1 VTDPGDV
8 STALDAELGQE
19 SPTGSEHPPPT
30 PLTEPAGGVPRV
42 VETREQLAR
51 VAEALS
57 AGEGPFAIDAERAS
71 GYRYGQRAYLV
82 QIKRTGGG
90 LHLIDPI
97 ATGPLDELQPLL
109 ASDTWI
115 LHAAGQDLPCL
126 KEIGLH
132 PRTLFDTELAGRLAG
147 CPRVGLGPLVESLLG
162 LALEKGH
169 GAADWST
176 RPLPEPW
183 LRYAA
188 LDVEVLVELRD
199 VLVGML
205 EEQHKLAWA
214 EEEFA
219 AIVDAPEPPPRIDP
233 WRRTSGLHRV
243 RKPRA
248 LAIVRELWV
257 ARDGIAQA
265 RDVSPGRII
274 PDSAIV
280 EAALSDAPSADAL
293 LAVKGFNGRG
303 ARRHLRDWWAA
314 VERGRAL
321 PAADLPPAT
330 LPHEGPPPARAWAD
344 RDPDAAARLSAARA
358 ELGQVAERLNL
369 PVENLATP
377 ELVRRIC
384 WEPPQPADENAIAH
398 RLRAGG
404 AREWQVSVA
413 APVLARACAVR
424 TATP

>member
-1 VTDPGDV
+1 
-8 STALDAELGQE
+8 
-19 SPTGSEHPPPT
+19 
-30 PLTEPAGGVPRV
+30 
-42 VETREQLAR
+42 
-51 VAEALS
+51 
-57 AGEGPFAIDAERAS
+57 
-71 GYRYGQRAYLV
+71 
-82 QIKRTGGG
+82 
-90 LHLIDPI
+90 
-97 ATGPLDELQPLL
+97 
-109 ASDTWI
+109 
-115 LHAAGQDLPCL
+115 
-126 KEIGLH
+126 
-132 PRTLFDTELAGRLAG
+132 
-147 CPRVGLGPLVESLLG
+147 LVESLLG

-188 LDVEVLVELRD
+188 LDVEVLVELRE
-199 VLVGML
+199 VLMAML
-205 EEQHKLAWA
+205 EEQGKLEWA

-219 AIVDAPEPPPRIDP
+219 AIVAAPPPPPRVDP

-248 LAIVRELWV
+248 LAIVRELWL
-257 ARDGIAQA
+257 ARDAIAQD

-280 EAALSDAPSADAL
+280 EAALSDAGSADAL
-293 LAVKGFNGRG
+293 LAMKGFNGRG

-321 PAADLPPAT
+321 PATELPPAT

-358 ELGQVAERLNL
+358 ELSQVADRLDVPL
-369 PVENLATP
+369 ENLVTP

-384 WEPPQPADENAIAH
+384 WEPPEPADESSVAD

-404 AREWQVSVA
+404 ARPWQVSLA
-413 APVLARACAVR
+413 APLLAQACAARASSA
-424 TATP
+424 